1 VRVGVALDAGPADV
15 VLRTIRCVAGV
26 EVLSAP
32 LDQLGAL
39 DTFSLLVI
47 DRGSAALFRT
57 ELLANTVCRL
67 LIVTDDL
74 DDEILE
80 LAQRQP
86 QVVGVMVAPEQALRS
101 WELTYAM
108 RRLMFPDE
116 EPPLMGTLLAWG
128 ATTVSWLPTNT
139 AQQQRMVDL
148 IERTCVSLG
157 LERRVA
163 DVVGTAAHE
172 LSINAMYAPTDA
184 QQVPLRGEELSLAPE
199 QAPEIRLTIDGAYI
213 AIDCTDKLGGL
224 TRQAFFDAISR
235 GRRSA
240 LRDEGSPTRGAGLG
254 LHTLFAAGSV
264 LRAEVLPGKLSLVSW
279 AYDRARTG
287 RTRRQTPR
295 SLWFF

>member
-15 VLRTIRCVAGV
+15 VLRTIRCVAGL

-39 DTFSLLVI
+39 DAFSLLVI
-47 DRGSAALFRT
+47 DRGSAALFRS
-57 ELLANTVCRL
+57 ELLGVPASRVL
-67 LIVTDDL
+67 VVTDEL
-74 DDEILE
+74 DDEMLD
-80 LAQRQP
+80 LALRQP
-86 QVVGVMVAPEQALRS
+86 QVVGVMLVPEQGLRP

-108 RRLMFPDE
+108 RRLMYPEE

-128 ATTVSWLPTNT
+128 ATTVSWMPTNT

-157 LERRVA
+157 IERRVA

-172 LSINAMYAPTDA
+172 LSINAMYALQDA
-184 QQVPLRGEELSLAPE
+184 AGERGEELVLTAE
-199 QAPEIRLTIDGAYI
+199 QAPEIRLTLDGSYI
-213 AIDCTDKLGGL
+213 AIDCTDRFGTL
-224 TRQAFFDAISR
+224 TRQAFFDAIVR

-264 LRAEVLPGKLSLVSW
+264 LRAEVSPGKLSLVSW

>member
-1 VRVGVALDAGPADV
+1 VRVGVALDAGPADI

-32 LDQLGAL
+32 LDKLGPLAAF
-39 DTFSLLVI
+39 DLLVI
-47 DRGSAALFRT
+47 DRGSAALFRA
-57 ELLANTVCRL
+57 ELLSTGRV

-74 DDEILE
+74 DDEL
-80 LAQRQP
+80 LDLTLQHAP
-86 QVVGVMVAPEQALRS
+86 VVGTMLAPEQALRP

-108 RRLMFPDE
+108 RRLMYPAE

-128 ATTVSWLPTNT
+128 ATTVSWMPSNT

-157 LERRVA
+157 IERRVA

-172 LSINAMYAPTDA
+172 LSINAMY
-184 QQVPLRGEELSLAPE
+184 VPQGSELLRSEELALGPE
-199 QAPEIRLTIDGAYI
+199 QAPEIRLTIDGSYI
-213 AIDCTDKLGGL
+213 SIDCTDKFGAL
-224 TRQAFFDAISR
+224 TRQAFFDAIAR